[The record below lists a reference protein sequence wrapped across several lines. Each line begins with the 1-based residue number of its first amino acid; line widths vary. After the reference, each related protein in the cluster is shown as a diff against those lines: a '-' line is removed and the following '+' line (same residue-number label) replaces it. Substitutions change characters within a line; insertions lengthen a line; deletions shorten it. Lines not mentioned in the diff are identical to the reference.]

1 MKCKNCKRVI
11 DDDSIFC
18 KWCGERQIRERKKK
32 DEIKVPSPRQLKSGK
47 WNIELRAEG
56 QSITEDTA
64 ALCEA
69 KARAIRAGFLE
80 AKKDAKCSLTLLQAI
95 DSYLEKNQS
104 LSPSTIRGYECIK
117 KIASPERSIPKYRIY
132 QIGSRRSTS
141 PAKPCPLKQ
150 CIIHGVLFA
159 P

>member
-69 KARAIRAGFLE
+69 KARAIRAGFWKPKGIKMQSHASSGNRQLFG
-80 AKKDAKCSLTLLQAI
+80 KKSI
-95 DSYLEKNQS
+95 
-104 LSPSTIRGYECIK
+104 
-117 KIASPERSIPKYRIY
+117 SIPVNDSWI
-132 QIGSRRSTS
+132 
-141 PAKPCPLKQ
+141 
-150 CIIHGVLFA
+150 
-159 P
+159 

>member
-1 MKCKNCKRVI
+1 MKCKNCKRII

-32 DEIKVPSPRQLKSGK
+32 EEIKVPSPRQLKSGK

-104 LSPSTIRGYECIK
+104 LSPSTDMSVSKR
-117 KIASPERSIPKYRIY
+117 IASPERSRPKYKTF
-132 QIGSRRSTS
+132 QTGSRRSTR
-141 PAKPCPLKQ
+141 PVKPCPLKR
-150 CIIHGVLFA
+150 CIIHGALFA